1 MARVAAVITDSPG
14 PQHPAAPDYVAEFN
28 RSAIFIW
35 EFKDSIKR
43 LVATLNRGPE
53 TERSLPGL
61 IDTLNQGRYKDDPVA

>member
-1 MARVAAVITDSPG
+1 MITDSPG
-14 PQHPAAPDYVAEFN
+14 PQYPAAPDYVAELN

-53 TERSLPGL
+53 TDRGLPEL
-61 IDTLNQGRYKDDPVA
+61 INTLNQGRYKDDPNQ